1 MLDDETYISLRN
13 EIDNNHKNI
22 EINIPDEEY
31 Y

>member
-1 MLDDETYISLRN
+1 MLDDETYKSLRN